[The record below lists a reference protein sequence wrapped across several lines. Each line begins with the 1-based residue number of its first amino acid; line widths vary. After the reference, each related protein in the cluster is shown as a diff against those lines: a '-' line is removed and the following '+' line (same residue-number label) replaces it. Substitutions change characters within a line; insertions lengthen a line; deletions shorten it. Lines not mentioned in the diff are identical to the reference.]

1 MLSPVLIPKE
11 VFVYSPKVPDYLQ
24 KHTHIYTRR
33 RVSEQKRPAFQEST
47 GNEQQPFQ
55 QPFDTNYNAVRKIWW
70 NNTREKKECLVQNDT
85 VMSFGVCNNSQP
97 SKVEGYCKNMQS
109 LKGSSIYYYQ
119 LLKSIKNTPGKT
131 PCYKFCQKSETQMH
145 KVFKLSCF
153 SSELKVTKLIELQK
167 EL

>member
-24 KHTHIYTRR
+24 KHTHLYTRC
-33 RVSEQKRPAFQEST
+33 VSEQKRPAFQEST
-47 GNEQQPFQ
+47 GNEQQPFS

-119 LLKSIKNTPGKT
+119 LLKSIKKYPGQDT
-131 PCYKFCQKSETQMH
+131 LLQI
-145 KVFKLSCF
+145 LS
-153 SSELKVTKLIELQK
+153 KK
-167 EL
+167 